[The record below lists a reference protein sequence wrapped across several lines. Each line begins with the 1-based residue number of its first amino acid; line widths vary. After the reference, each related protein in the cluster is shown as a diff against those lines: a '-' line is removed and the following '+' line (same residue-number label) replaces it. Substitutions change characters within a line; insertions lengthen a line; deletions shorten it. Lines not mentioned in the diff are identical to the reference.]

1 MKESIGN
8 AMLFNIIIVFVIILI
23 GFFIGSLD
31 YSKAYKVKNKII
43 EEIEKEGEAI
53 LTDKNPNSTPAK
65 AYNENVQDEIYKW
78 LKGGASRN
86 GKTFNATGVG
96 YPLNTNGGRNT
107 SSFCTEDEG
116 TLVTPTNNYEYCVY
130 LMEDSPDKDHVYYY
144 YRVVT
149 FMYFDIP
156 VVSEFAGNLLRIP
169 VVGETMTFKKI
180 DD

>member
-8 AMLFNIIIVFVIILI
+8 AFLFNIIIVFVIILI

-31 YSKAYKVKNKII
+31 YSKAYKVKNKIV
-43 EEIEKEGEAI
+43 EEIEKEGEAAE
-53 LTDKNPNSTPAK
+53 TVEETAN
-65 AYNENVQDEIYKW
+65 AYNENTIAEISNW

-86 GKTFNATGVG
+86 GKTYNATGVG
-96 YPLNTNGGRNT
+96 YPLNTNGGKNT
-107 SSFCTEDEG
+107 SSFCNEKEG
-116 TLVTPTNNYEYCVY
+116 TLVSRTNDYEYCVY
-130 LMEDSPDKDHVYYY
+130 LMEDHVDEDHIYYY